1 MSIINTISNEEIT
14 LVQGVGGLFLCEES
28 WVTQNLRNTRYKN
41 ILDKE
46 MIIAEIESINTEH
59 PETGLLDLP

>member
-14 LVQGVGGLFLCEES
+14 LVQGVGGIFFLNES
-28 WVTQNLRNTRYKN
+28 WVTQNLRGIHHEN

-46 MIIAEIESINTEH
+46 VIIAKNESIDTEH
-59 PETGLLDLP
+59 PGTGLLDLP